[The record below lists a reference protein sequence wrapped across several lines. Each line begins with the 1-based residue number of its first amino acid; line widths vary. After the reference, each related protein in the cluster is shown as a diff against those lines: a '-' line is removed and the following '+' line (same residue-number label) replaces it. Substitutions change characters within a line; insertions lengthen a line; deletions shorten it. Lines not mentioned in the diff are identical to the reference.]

1 MTGSGPA
8 PVLDPVD
15 TPKLASEGGV
25 ESYCPVP
32 VAGVGPVK
40 AEPGEPVA
48 ACVLCDEPTEYAAD
62 TPGAPMC
69 PRCEWQQAQR
79 GACSG

>member
-1 MTGSGPA
+1 MTEPTDEGYCPA
-8 PVLDPVD
+8 PAP
-15 TPKLASEGGV
+15 AAAAQ
-25 ESYCPVP
+25 VP
-32 VAGVGPVK
+32 AV
-40 AEPGEPVA
+40 PGEPVA

-62 TPGAPMC
+62 TPGLPMC